1 MKNKIVFFG
10 LLSLVLC
17 NSLNLLAQDVHGVFY
32 KMTLNE
38 NKNPNE
44 ESYNI
49 VVPNFKNKINEITFE
64 LRFDKFLSQ
73 FIAINSNLS
82 NNDFE
87 FALTVADMRG
97 TIYRKNN
104 DNLFYEEVKSYG
116 TNQKNFI
123 AAKTKYTDW
132 EITQEKKIILGYECF
147 KATCVLMVDY
157 GDNDINTLYPLTAWY
172 CPDLKYSY
180 GPKCFGNLPGLIM
193 ELENNLVVF
202 KALKLNF
209 EKNNVNSISIP
220 KEKTIIPEAKMYDN
234 IERE

>member
-1 MKNKIVFFG
+1 
-10 LLSLVLC
+10 
-17 NSLNLLAQDVHGVFY
+17 
-32 KMTLNE
+32 
-38 NKNPNE
+38 
-44 ESYNI
+44 
-49 VVPNFKNKINEITFE
+49 
-64 LRFDKFLSQ
+64 
-73 FIAINSNLS
+73 LS